1 MIFECERERL
11 DVENHEFSTESS
23 AEAPRVESSLSTH
36 TYSTPADGVTEM
48 GKEREKGEAGGNTRI
63 CQEFGTDCRD
73 GRTRG
78 QGRREEYRLACF
90 LLPSLSSIKEA
101 TTTKEE
107 KEMEGADDGGGGEA
121 IPSWETLS
129 VLAFGEGRGEGRKPR
144 RRRIRSSER
153 HLEGER
159 ATREGGTKRMARDRE
174 RR

>member
-1 MIFECERERL
+1 M
-11 DVENHEFSTESS
+11 DGENREFSTESS
-23 AEAPRVESSLSTH
+23 AEAPRVESSFSSH
-36 TYSTPADGVTEM
+36 TVHQLMELRRRV
-48 GKEREKGEAGGNTRI
+48 KREGGNTRI

-73 GRTRG
+73 GRTRTDSRAG
-78 QGRREEYRLACF
+78 KERVSPCLLLAP
-90 LLPSLSSIKEA
+90 PSLSSIKEA

-129 VLAFGEGRGEGRKPR
+129 VLAFGERRGEGRKPRRRR

-159 ATREGGTKRMARDRE
+159 ATREGGTKRKARDRE
-174 RR
+174 LR

>member
-1 MIFECERERL
+1 M
-11 DVENHEFSTESS
+11 ENREFSTESS

-73 GRTRG
+73 GRTDRRTRG

-101 TTTKEE
+101 TTTKE

-129 VLAFGEGRGEGRKPR
+129 VLAFGERRGEGRKPRRR

-153 HLEGER
+153 HLEGEGNSR
-159 ATREGGTKRMARDRE
+159 RRDEEEGARS
-174 RR
+174 